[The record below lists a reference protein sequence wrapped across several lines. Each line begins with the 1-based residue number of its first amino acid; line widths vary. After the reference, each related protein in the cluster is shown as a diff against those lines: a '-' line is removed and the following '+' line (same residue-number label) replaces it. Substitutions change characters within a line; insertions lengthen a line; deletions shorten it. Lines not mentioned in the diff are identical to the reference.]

1 MGYGSTDEDMKR
13 AHKTGRIALVCTA
26 IVLLGMFLF
35 LYKTESCSAKPE
47 NCKEEFIEFDSAA
60 KYSNNH
66 ACAPGAIV
74 QMVTPASG
82 GKAGIM
88 CHCVSNIKADAG
100 Q

>member
-1 MGYGSTDEDMKR
+1 MGYGDSDADMER
-13 AHKTGRIALVCTA
+13 AHKTGRIAIISMLMVA
-26 IVLLGMFLF
+26 LGLFLF

-47 NCKEEFIEFDSAA
+47 NCKEEFIEFDSAN

-66 ACAPGAIV
+66 ACAPGAVV
-74 QMVTPASG
+74 QMVVPSSG

-88 CHCVSNIKADAG
+88 CHCVSNMKTDAG